1 LYKIHV
7 SLGKIVNSLMEK
19 EKLGSSTSRKSSA
32 VPGER
37 TVLGLG
43 DDADAGE
50 EESEE
55 KTELMKV
62 EEERDDE
69 RTILVNVAG
78 DETKLAGQRDSL
90 VESLLS
96 DDDDDDDDDVEMSG
110 V

>member
-1 LYKIHV
+1 
-7 SLGKIVNSLMEK
+7 MEK
-19 EKLGSSTSRKSSA
+19 EKLGSSTSRKGSA
-32 VPGER
+32 VPEER

-43 DDADAGE
+43 DDVDAGE

-62 EEERDDE
+62 EEEREDE
-69 RTILVNVAG
+69 RTILGNAAG
-78 DETKLAGQRDSL
+78 DETKLARQRDSL

-96 DDDDDDDDDVEMSG
+96 DDDDDDDVEMSG